1 MTTSPS
7 RSVLSIDVVEIGET
21 GRTPTMQMWRGTM
34 TVDRDRQSAGFDG
47 TYVSQGSNGW
57 TADVVALVT
66 LLGGRMAV
74 VAADRV
80 TGRPT

>member
-1 MTTSPS
+1 
-7 RSVLSIDVVEIGET
+7 
-21 GRTPTMQMWRGTM
+21 M